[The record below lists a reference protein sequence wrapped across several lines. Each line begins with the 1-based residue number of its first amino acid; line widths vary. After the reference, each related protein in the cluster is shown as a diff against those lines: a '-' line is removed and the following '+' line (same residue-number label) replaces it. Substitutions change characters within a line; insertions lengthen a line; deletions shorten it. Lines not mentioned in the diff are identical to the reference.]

1 MYLNYQIKLYHIRK
15 TYLKT
20 FNLLKYKIFTIS
32 YSFLPMN
39 PYFLL
44 QLSFIK
50 NCLCMYNYE
59 REINQH
65 KKLFHKH
72 TRKYMKKSTHVYLQ
86 PFLHFLSCC
95 VGDYRVVQ
103 GFNLRHES

>member
-1 MYLNYQIKLYHIRK
+1 MITKMYLNYRK
-15 TYLKT
+15 TRSNLKT
-20 FNLLKYKIFTIS
+20 FQLLKCRIFKISF
-32 YSFLPMN
+32 SFLPMN

-50 NCLCMYNYE
+50 NCLCMYNNE

-95 VGDYRVVQ
+95 VGYYRVVQ